1 MACTVEQRAAA
12 RSVVDAAL
20 AYDGVVAAYALA
32 PSEGPR
38 PTWSL
43 EIVCEEPMPVP
54 LHELLAEAGF
64 GVAHAAPRGDHL
76 HVVAV

>member
-1 MACTVEQRAAA
+1 MACTVEQRAEA

-20 AYDGVVAAYALA
+20 EFDGVAAADALA
-32 PSEGPR
+32 PSQGPR

-54 LHELLAEAGF
+54 LHELLAEHDYA
-64 GVAHAAPRGDHL
+64 VARAAPRGDHL